1 MAAPVPYAA
10 DTRAKGWR
18 FEIDYEKIAQ
28 SDTWS
33 LAAELPMCQHALL
46 MMWMVAWT
54 QEPCG
59 SFPNDEALIRAKCK
73 IPTKLWPGFRDV
85 VMRGW
90 WLAEDG
96 RLYHDTIVQR
106 VQAMLDKRANDAQRA
121 ATRRAR
127 KADSGADHEGITGES
142 RVTPPG
148 VPPEFDTK
156 HQAPRTINTPH
167 KPPRGARKAA
177 VSIQEW
183 IRSIREK
190 GERLMPDDDPIFDYA
205 NKAGIPRDM
214 LVLAWDE
221 FKARHSVEGAKK
233 YKDWRSTFRNCV
245 RANWY
250 GLWMDDGSGGYKL
263 STKGIQAERVSHAEA
278 VEEGDA

>member
-1 MAAPVPYAA
+1 MAALVPYPA

-18 FEIDYEKIAQ
+18 FEIDYEKIGQ

-33 LAAELPMCQHALL
+33 LAAEQPMCQHALL

-73 IPTKLWPGFRDV
+73 IPPKLWLGFREV
-85 VMRGW
+85 LMRGW

-106 VQAMLDKRANDAQRA
+106 VQAMLEKRANDAQRA

-127 KADSGADHEGITGES
+127 KADSDVNHNGIPPES

-156 HQAPRTINTPH
+156 HQAPDTSNTPH
-167 KPPRGARKAA
+167 NPPRGARRKDC
-177 VSIQEW
+177 VSIQDW
-183 IRSIREK
+183 MRLLRES
-190 GERLMPDDDPIFDYA
+190 GEKVMPDDDPVFAYA
-205 NKAGIPRDM
+205 SKANIPRDM

-221 FKARHSVEGAKK
+221 FKARHSVAGAKK
-233 YKDWRSTFRNCV
+233 YKDWRSAFRNCV
-245 RANWY
+245 RSNWY
-250 GLWMDDGSGGYKL
+250 GLWADNGEGGYKL
-263 STKGIQAERVSHAEA
+263 TNKGIQADRVSQAEEAEA
-278 VEEGDA
+278 